1 MTAHRIYVLACHDP
15 ITLPGS
21 PYPASA
27 SVWDSRALLDS
38 RLPGPDAMHLHHL
51 IVAPP
56 WRRRGEVVPL
66 STVTAEVGGDLD
78 TAVAGWLRV
87 VERLLQLSRA
97 EEIEALPLSLNQPR
111 WELLQSPPTGQ
122 VTAIDATG
130 ATILAAAARAQLVED
145 ITSHVDSTVTDAGDL
160 DCGTC
165 LTRPLAWTD
174 APTMTQADR

>member
-1 MTAHRIYVLACHDP
+1 MTTHRIYVLACHTP

-51 IVAPP
+51 IVSPP
-56 WRRRGEVVPL
+56 WRHPGQVVPL
-66 STVTAEVGGDLD
+66 STVTAEVGGNLD
-78 TAVAGWLRV
+78 TTVAGWSHV
-87 VERLLQLSRA
+87 ITELLQLSRA
-97 EEIEALPLSLNQPR
+97 EEIEALPLSLNQRR

-122 VTAIDATG
+122 VTAIDETG
-130 ATILAAAARAQLVED
+130 STVLAAAARAELVEE
-145 ITSHVDSTVTDAGDL
+145 ITRHVDSTVADASDL

-165 LTRPLAWTD
+165 LTTPLVWAN
-174 APTMTQADR
+174 APVMTQADR